1 MSKEQREFDKEIRE
15 ELSLYLKNQNNSIS
29 GNNLNDLITNLQLI
43 QERWKSHCQQYIN
56 NLGRII

>member
-56 NLGRII
+56 NLGRIV